1 MASLTKIVNILF
13 KAAPLVSLKT
23 SQAAWL
29 TNSSTFYFLLGPQ
42 LVNNPSTSSGHA
54 KTLAASQSFD

>member
-29 TNSSTFYFLLGPQ
+29 G
-42 LVNNPSTSSGHA
+42 
-54 KTLAASQSFD
+54 